1 MFKIPGMKN
10 SSERNSFFIPFI
22 LALCL
27 LSILTL
33 FPALPSPAET
43 DTETAGAEE
52 TITVDEDAEKEAV
65 QESSKKKKEKKV
77 TVNFVDV
84 EIPVV
89 VKFISEITGKN
100 FVFDDKVKGTISI
113 MAPSKLTVDEAFSLF
128 TSVLELKGFT
138 IIQSGKVYKIVPITQ
153 AKQSGTEIMK
163 DSGEFVTDAYITRL
177 IPLESISSTT
187 AMNFLQPLISRDGH
201 ISSFGPSNMLMIVD
215 SASNIEKIMQ
225 IIEAIDKPG
234 VEEPELIVLKY
245 ASAEDVA
252 MVITEALS
260 IRDKPATTRARV
272 PRVGE
277 AGTAASV
284 DEERSYVFADPRL
297 NAVILIA
304 DKQEREA
311 MKRMIALL
319 DIPLP
324 EATSKINVYFL
335 ENADAEELSKVLQ
348 KMISG
353 ISQARV
359 QQASAK
365 TSRGPL
371 DLGGQITISPDA
383 ATNSLV
389 IVASPADYQSLEQVI
404 RQLDKKRKQVYVEA
418 MIVEASIENL
428 KEIGTQWRI
437 TAEKDNEPVFIT
449 GVGQINQEAFQNILT
464 GLTGLS
470 AGGVGNF
477 LDVPVSTVNSDGTV
491 TTSTLTIP
499 GFSALFNLE
508 EFRGAVNVLSTPQI
522 LTSDNR
528 EAEIIVGEN
537 VPFIT
542 KSEANAAQ
550 PDSIFNTIERTDVG
564 ITLRITPQITEGDFV
579 RLDIY
584 QEISALIRESLEF
597 AETIG
602 PTTTKRSTKTSVVV
616 KDRET
621 VVISGLMQEREEE
634 NITKVPLLGDIP
646 LLGYLFKSKS
656 ARKEKTNLL
665 VFLTPHI
672 IKDAGQLEE
681 LTDQKTLKFSKA
693 ENRYRQGELLVQFM
707 QGVTEER
714 IQEILSRE
722 DASAIAVLNERG
734 LYHIR
739 LEEGQDVEDAVEDF
753 MEYEEVEHAEPNY
766 LKKIQ

>member
-1 MFKIPGMKN
+1 M
-10 SSERNSFFIPFI
+10 
-22 LALCL
+22 
-27 LSILTL
+27 
-33 FPALPSPAET
+33 
-43 DTETAGAEE
+43 
-52 TITVDEDAEKEAV
+52 
-65 QESSKKKKEKKV
+65 
-77 TVNFVDV
+77 
-84 EIPVV
+84 
-89 VKFISEITGKN
+89 
-100 FVFDDKVKGTISI
+100 
-113 MAPSKLTVDEAFSLF
+113 
-128 TSVLELKGFT
+128 
-138 IIQSGKVYKIVPITQ
+138 
-153 AKQSGTEIMK
+153 
-163 DSGEFVTDAYITRL
+163 
-177 IPLESISSTT
+177 
-187 AMNFLQPLISRDGH
+187 
-201 ISSFGPSNMLMIVD
+201 
-215 SASNIEKIMQ
+215 
-225 IIEAIDKPG
+225 
-234 VEEPELIVLKY
+234 
-245 ASAEDVA
+245 
-252 MVITEALS
+252 
-260 IRDKPATTRARV
+260 
-272 PRVGE
+272 
-277 AGTAASV
+277 
-284 DEERSYVFADPRL
+284 
-297 NAVILIA
+297 
-304 DKQEREA
+304 
-311 MKRMIALL
+311 
-319 DIPLP
+319 
-324 EATSKINVYFL
+324 
-335 ENADAEELSKVLQ
+335 
-348 KMISG
+348 
-353 ISQARV
+353 
-359 QQASAK
+359 
-365 TSRGPL
+365 
-371 DLGGQITISPDA
+371 
-383 ATNSLV
+383 
-389 IVASPADYQSLEQVI
+389 
-404 RQLDKKRKQVYVEA
+404 
-418 MIVEASIENL
+418 
-428 KEIGTQWRI
+428 
-437 TAEKDNEPVFIT
+437 
-449 GVGQINQEAFQNILT
+449 
-464 GLTGLS
+464 
-470 AGGVGNF
+470 GNF

-753 MEYEEVEHAEPNY
+753 MEYEEVEYAEPNY